1 MGIPADKVVDD
12 WDIKETTD
20 KIYMVRVEWKIQ
32 TVGEV
37 GYKGVIGMKWLLND
51 DAGRFEV
58 YGRCIYIYDDNKRQD
73 CTKKWHMREYRNK
86 TVSHM

>member
-37 GYKGVIGMKWLLND
+37 DYKGVIDMKRLLND
-51 DAGRFEV
+51 AGRLEV
-58 YGRCIYIYDDNKRQD
+58 YGRCTYI
-73 CTKKWHMREYRNK
+73 
-86 TVSHM
+86 